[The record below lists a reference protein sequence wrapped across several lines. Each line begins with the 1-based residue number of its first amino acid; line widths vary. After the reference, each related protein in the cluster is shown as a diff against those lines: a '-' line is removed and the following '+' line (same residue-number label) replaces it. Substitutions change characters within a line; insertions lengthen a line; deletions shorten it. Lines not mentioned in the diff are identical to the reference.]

1 MTRVSATLLGGLA
14 VSLGVSLL
22 IAFVLPTA
30 YRGPVTWG
38 LGIGYGVTIILS
50 YAVFMWIAL
59 RYRGAVDSWVLSG
72 LAKLSL
78 GFTLIFTF
86 IRPAW
91 LDEVC
96 AAETRCQSWTSGLA
110 VFFLLISLTFSVAA
124 PLAARRVEK
133 FERIWLWIAVVAGA
147 IASVISIV
155 AGFQ

>member
-14 VSLGVSLL
+14 ASLGIALL
-22 IAFVLPTA
+22 VAFALPVA

-38 LGIGYGVTIILS
+38 LGIGYGVTI
-50 YAVFMWIAL
+50 MWIAL

-91 LDEVC
+91 LEDVC
-96 AAETRCQSWTSGLA
+96 EAETRCQSWTSGLA
-110 VFFLLISLTFSVAA
+110 IFFLMISLTFSVAA

-133 FERIWLWIAVVAGA
+133 FERIWLWVAVVAGA